1 MARRLADALY
11 ANAYLLLSLTALFWA
26 GNFVLGRGVHG
37 HVPPMALAWLRWVLA
52 TALIMPF
59 AWPHLKR
66 DWPVIRA
73 HWRVVLFL
81 GVFGAG
87 LFNTIS
93 YLSLNYTDAINAV
106 VMQSSVPVLIVVA
119 TFVLFSDRIRPLQ
132 GLGVAI
138 SLSGVLTMVARGDPA
153 ALAAFSFNSGDLGLL
168 AAMAIWAVYTA
179 CLRKRP
185 EIHWLSF
192 IAATFAV
199 AVMLNTPLFAI
210 EHLSGWR
217 LHMEWRTLFAVLY
230 VAVFPGL
237 LAYIFYNR
245 GVELIGANR
254 AGVFNHLVP
263 FFGAAL
269 AILLL
274 GETPRLY
281 HAAGLG
287 LILLGVT
294 LAARRG

>member
-1 MARRLADALY
+1 MARRLSDALY

-37 HVPPMALAWLRWVLA
+37 DVPPLALAWLRWTLA
-52 TALIMPF
+52 TVIILPF
-59 AWPHLKR
+59 AWPHLKH

-73 HWRVVLFL
+73 NRGIVLFL
-81 GVFGAG
+81 GILGAG
-87 LFNTIS
+87 MFNTIS
-93 YLSLNYTDAINAV
+93 YLSLNYTTAINAV
-106 VMQSSVPVLIVVA
+106 VMQSSVPVLIVIA
-119 TFVLFSDRIRPLQ
+119 TFLLFGDRIRPRQ
-132 GLGVAI
+132 FLGVVI
-138 SLSGVLTMVARGDPA
+138 SLCGVLTMVARGD
-153 ALAAFSFNSGDLGLL
+153 LDVLMHFTVNSGDLGLL
-168 AAMAIWAVYTA
+168 GAMVIWAIYTA

-192 IAATFAV
+192 IAATFIIAAV
-199 AVMLNTPLFAI
+199 LNFPLFII
-210 EHLSGWR
+210 EHLSGWQLR
-217 LHMEWRTLFAVLY
+217 MEAQTFFAVLY
-230 VAVFPGL
+230 VAIFPGL

-274 GETPRLY
+274 GETPHLY

-287 LILLGVT
+287 LIILGVT
-294 LAARRG
+294 LAARRA

>member
-1 MARRLADALY
+1 MFRRLADALY
-11 ANAYLLLSLTALFWA
+11 ANPFLLLSLTALFWA
-26 GNFVLGRGVHG
+26 GNYVLGRGVHG
-37 HVPPMALAWLRWVLA
+37 EVPPVALAWLRWTLA
-52 TALIMPF
+52 TAVILPF

-66 DWPVIRA
+66 DWPMIRA
-73 HWRVVLFL
+73 SWRIIVFL
-81 GVFGAG
+81 GVLGAG

-93 YLSLNYTDAINAV
+93 YISLNYTNAINAV
-106 VMQSSVPVLIVVA
+106 VLQSSVPVLIVIA
-119 TFVLFSDRIRPLQ
+119 TFAMFGDRIRPMQL
-132 GLGVAI
+132 LGVVI
-138 SLSGVLTMVARGDPA
+138 SLCGVLTMVARGDLSV
-153 ALAAFSFNSGDLGLL
+153 LAQFTFNSGDLGLL
-168 AAMAIWAVYTA
+168 VAMVIWAIYTA

-185 EIHWLSF
+185 DIHWLSF

-199 AVMLNTPLFAI
+199 AVLLNTPLFII
-210 EHLSGWR
+210 EHMSGWHLR
-217 LHMEWRTLFAVLY
+217 LEAQTFFAMLY
-230 VAVFPGL
+230 VAFFPGL

-281 HAAGLG
+281 HGAGLA
-287 LILLGVT
+287 LILAGVT
-294 LAARRG
+294 LAARKT